1 MINYYRVSDKLLQTN
16 YLQQVKKNL
25 LREEINKYRVIKS
38 KQIIEIYSISL
49 NYQVIYQQ
57 KKKIQQN
64 QKIKCLIKS
73 I

>member
-38 KQIIEIYSISL
+38 KQIVEIYSISL

-57 KKKIQQN
+57 KRKYNKTKRLN
-64 QKIKCLIKS
+64 V
-73 I
+73 

>member
-38 KQIIEIYSISL
+38 KQIVEIYSISL

-64 QKIKCLIKS
+64 QKIKCLVKS